1 MVVLDDDG
9 VCPLGRDEDL
19 PARHKQSVTAAPKET
34 DRQKERRQSGYVFKP
49 LTLHRPPD
57 CPLRLR
63 HPRSRSE
70 H

>member
-1 MVVLDDDG
+1 MVVLNDDG

-34 DRQKERRQSGYVFKP
+34 DRQKERLQSSYVLEP

-57 CPLRLR
+57 RPHRPR
-63 HPRSRSE
+63 HPHSRSE

>member
-9 VCPLGRDEDL
+9 VCPLGRNEDL

-34 DRQKERRQSGYVFKP
+34 DHQKERRQSGYVFEP
-49 LTLHRPPD
+49 LTLHLHRPPNH
-57 CPLRLR
+57 PR
-63 HPRSRSE
+63 HPHSRSK

>member
-34 DRQKERRQSGYVFKP
+34 DHQKERGQSDYAFAP
-49 LTLHRPPD
+49 FTLHRPPD
-57 CPLRLR
+57 RP
-63 HPRSRSE
+63 HSRSE